1 MSNHKSGQVSILPTF
16 YEQILRLN
24 PFAKNLQTLVVSILK
39 RRKKLLYEKAAR
51 KKMVKLTPGLY

>member
-1 MSNHKSGQVSILPTF
+1 VSILPTF